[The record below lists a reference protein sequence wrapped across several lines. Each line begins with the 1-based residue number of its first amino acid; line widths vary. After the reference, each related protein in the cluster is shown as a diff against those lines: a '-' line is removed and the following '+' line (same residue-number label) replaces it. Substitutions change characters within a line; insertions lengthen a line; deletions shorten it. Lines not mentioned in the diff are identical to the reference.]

1 MQNLEIPAIL
11 ALGTA
16 VPTHSASQETI
27 YQWMADS
34 FSDQPTVARWLR
46 ALYAYSGIER
56 RHLCIDDF
64 LRPPTHSNFAPG
76 QPLAEVATTAQRMQ
90 IYERE
95 SVPLAVESARQ
106 ALDELAQK
114 SACSLETIARSITH
128 LVTISCTGFFA
139 PGLDLSLTRALGLP
153 SNIGRTMIGFMGCS
167 AMFNGLRTAHQIVQG
182 NAAAR
187 VLVVSVELCSIHVQ
201 PGTKRENLIS
211 ASLFADG
218 SSACVVGR
226 PQADQHDYFLLED
239 LRTEVKSDTEEEMV
253 WQIGNYGFEL
263 KLSPRIPKHLGEVA
277 PQIIKDLFP
286 TNAPEFCAIHP
297 GGPAILDELEEIL
310 DLDPAMITASRQVLN
325 DYGNISSATIL
336 FVLDQLRRTM
346 QTPQTG
352 VAMAFGPGLTVEMV
366 RMTYQPTTDDATDDS
381 GRRTTVEVTSS
392 TTCNLQ
398 PATCNLQPATAPN

>member
-1 MQNLEIPAIL
+1 MPILDRPAIL

-16 VPTHSASQETI
+16 VPAHVASQETV
-27 YQWMADS
+27 YRWMADS
-34 FSDQPTVARWLR
+34 FADHPTVVRWLR

-56 RHLCIDDF
+56 RHICIDDF
-64 LRPPTHSNFAPG
+64 LRPPTESNFAPG
-76 QPLAEVATTAQRMQ
+76 QPLAEIATTAQRME

-95 SVPLAVESARQ
+95 SAPLALEAATQ
-106 ALDELAQK
+106 ALSELAAE
-114 SACSLETIARSITH
+114 SGCSFEAAARSITH
-128 LVTISCTGFFA
+128 LITISCTGFFA
-139 PGLDLSLTRALGLP
+139 PGLDLALARRLRLS

-182 NAAAR
+182 DPSAR

-226 PQADQHDYFLLED
+226 PRVDQHNCFVLED
-239 LRTEVKSDTEEEMV
+239 LRTEVKANTEEEMV
-253 WQIGNYGFEL
+253 WQIGDYGFEL

-277 PQIIKDLFP
+277 PSILADLFP
-286 TNAPEFCAIHP
+286 KHMPDFCAIHP
-297 GGPAILDELEEIL
+297 GGPAILDELESIL
-310 DLDPAMITASRQVLN
+310 KLDPAKIEASRRVLSN
-325 DYGNISSATIL
+325 YGNISSATIL
-336 FVLDQLRRTM
+336 FVLDDLRRTM

-366 RMTYQPTTDDATDDS
+366 RMTYQPKRVYTNGHHTDGLPLTEL
-381 GRRTTVEVTSS
+381 RTAQSV
-392 TTCNLQ
+392 
-398 PATCNLQPATAPN
+398 